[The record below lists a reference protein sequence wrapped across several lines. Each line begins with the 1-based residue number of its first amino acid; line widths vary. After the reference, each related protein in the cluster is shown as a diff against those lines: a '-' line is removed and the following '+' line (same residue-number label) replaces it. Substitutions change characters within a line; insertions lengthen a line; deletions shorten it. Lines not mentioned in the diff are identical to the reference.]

1 MVYLVDMENVALRW
15 VSYLQTAT
23 AEDEFFLFYSKN
35 TSCSLTFPIIQMLFD
50 SEAKIRC
57 VPCYVGENA
66 MDFQLCSELGFC
78 IAGDKTAKYAIIS
91 ADTGYDPV
99 VKHWQDMGVFVE
111 RMVPDGHA
119 NEIIEAMMPDATKA
133 ALKSMKGKVTAK
145 PTEPEAAKPQ
155 KPPAA
160 KPTEEIMYNG
170 KPISAYFL
178 KVLKEGKTGVPI
190 PSLQAISQMM
200 ELSMREPESKR
211 LDFVKQ
217 RMSQKFGGLTNKYW
231 RKVEPTLRYALSGQ
245 SKSAL
250 TEEYLKLLHTANSGI
265 AEGILKDIAGIM
277 ADSRALPGNKR
288 MYNVYSE
295 LFRKYKKPGQ
305 VCYQKL
311 KPTIEKGMAA

>member
-145 PTEPEAAKPQ
+145 STEPEAAKPQ

>member
-35 TSCSLTFPIIQMLFD
+35 TTCSLAFPIIQMLFD

-119 NEIIEAMMPDATKA
+119 NEIIEAMTPDATKA
-133 ALKSMKGKVTAK
+133 ALKSTKEKTAAK
-145 PTEPEAAKPQ
+145 ASGLEAAAPQ
-155 KPPAA
+155 KPPVA

-170 KPISAYFL
+170 KPISAHFL
-178 KVLKEGKTGVPI
+178 KILKEGKTGVPV
-190 PSLQAISQMM
+190 PALQAISQMM
-200 ELSMREPESKR
+200 ELSMREPEGKR

-245 SKSAL
+245 SKGAL

-265 AEGILKDIAGIM
+265 TEGILKDIAGIM
-277 ADSRALPGNKR
+277 AESRTLPGNKR

>member
-119 NEIIEAMMPDATKA
+119 NEISEAMTPDATKA

>member
-119 NEIIEAMMPDATKA
+119 NEIIGAMTPDATKA